1 VAYRLTS
8 RTDHGDLASG
18 LVLRSAPGFP
28 AFPVRLAQEL
38 FLRGAQHLPGRE
50 PLGLWDPCCGSG
62 YLATV
67 VALRHRDRLR
77 HVLCSDI
84 DPAAVAL
91 AGRNLALLTAAG
103 LAERAAEP
111 AATRPA
117 EPAATRPTEPA
128 AERATEPAAERAAEP
143 AAARPGRA
151 DAARRLA
158 AGLGADLPSAARIA
172 DAFDPAALAAI
183 LPSPPPDL
191 VLTDV
196 PYGRQTTWQGRAGA
210 EPLPAL
216 ARSLSAVLPDHA
228 VLVLSAQTRRIHLG
242 TGIRALDRIRTGTR
256 AAAIIRAG
264 ALR

>member
-1 VAYRLTS
+1 MAYRLTS
-8 RTDHGDLASG
+8 RADHGDLASG

-28 AFPVRLAQEL
+28 AFPVRLGQEL
-38 FLRGAQHLPGRE
+38 FRRAAEHLAGHE

-67 VALRHRDRLR
+67 VALTHRDRLR

-84 DPAAVAL
+84 DPTAVAL

-103 LAERAAEP
+103 LAERAAGSP
-111 AATRPA
+111 ARSGPA
-117 EPAATRPTEPA
+117 
-128 AERATEPAAERAAEP
+128 
-143 AAARPGRA
+143 G
-151 DAARRLA
+151 RLA
-158 AGLGADLPSAARIA
+158 AALGVDLPSTARVA
-172 DAFDPAALAAI
+172 DAFDPGV
-183 LPSPPPDL
+183 PVPPPDL

-196 PYGRQTTWQGRAGA
+196 PYGRQTAWHGRAGT

-228 VLVLSAQTRRIHLG
+228 VLALSAQTRRIHLG

-256 AAAIIRAG
+256 AAVIVRAG
-264 ALR
+264 DLK